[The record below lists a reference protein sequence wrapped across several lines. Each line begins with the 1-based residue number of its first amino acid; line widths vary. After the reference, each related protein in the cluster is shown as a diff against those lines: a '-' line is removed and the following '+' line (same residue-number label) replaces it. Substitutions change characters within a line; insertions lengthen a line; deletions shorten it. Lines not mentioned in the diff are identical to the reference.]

1 MAGHWA
7 VYAHLDLLQILYA
20 QPVQLRIQ
28 CFSSAPPV
36 TSTAAGPVGNVNS
49 RLGSNPFQPKQASP
63 QVVGAEGSV
72 PGFSA

>member
-1 MAGHWA
+1 MAVHWG

-28 CFSSAPPV
+28 CFSSALPV
-36 TSTAAGPVGNVNS
+36 TSAAAGPAGNVNS
-49 RLGSNPFQPKQASP
+49 RLGSNPLHPAGIS